1 MASDPPVA
9 VVPRRSLSLVDACA
23 LIVGIMLGAGIFR
36 APAIVAA
43 QVSSET
49 LFMLLWVTGGLISL
63 AGALC
68 YAELASRFPHAGG
81 EYHFLRRAYGDG
93 LAFLFAWSRMSVVQT
108 GAIAAIAFV
117 FGDYAARLAP
127 LGPNGPALYAAGVV
141 AAVTALNA
149 LGTVHGKRLQNGLAF
164 ALAVA
169 IVVIVAG
176 GLVADPA
183 RTPLPASGAAEP
195 VFALSGLAVIFV
207 MLTYGGWNEAAYL
220 GADLKEGR
228 RTIVRAF
235 VIGIVTVM
243 LIYLAMN
250 FAYLRVLGLEGLRGS
265 RAPAADL
272 VQAVFGPANAALVS
286 ALVMVACAATVNAT
300 VFTGARTN
308 YAFGC
313 DQRLFAF
320 LGRWHA
326 GVNAPLYGLMWQGSI
341 ALVMIAAASVSRD
354 GFETLV
360 VYTAPAFWLFFLLNG
375 LALFVLRRR
384 VPAEGSHFRVPLF
397 PLTPL
402 VFCAACAGMFVAC
415 VRHALSVDAGGG
427 FGARLGLGV
436 LLLGIPLMLLSRRM
450 AAGVPAQQRA
460 GG

>member
-1 MASDPPVA
+1 MASDPPA
-9 VVPRRSLSLVDACA
+9 AAVPRRSLSLLDACA

-49 LFMLLWVTGGLISL
+49 LFMLLWAAGGLISL

-81 EYHFLRRAYGDG
+81 EYHFLRRAYGDR
-93 LAFLFAWSRMSVVQT
+93 LAFLFAWARMSVVQT

-127 LGPNGPALYAAGVV
+127 LGPNGPALYAAAVV
-141 AAVTALNA
+141 VFVTALNA
-149 LGTVHGKRLQNGLAF
+149 LGTAHGKRLQNALTA
-164 ALAVA
+164 ALAISIVA
-169 IVVIVAG
+169 IVAG
-176 GLVADPA
+176 GLAADPA
-183 RTPLPASGAAEP
+183 RTPAAASGVGEP
-195 VFALSGLAVIFV
+195 AFAISGLAAIFV

-228 RTIVRAF
+228 QTIVRAF
-235 VIGIVTVM
+235 VIGIVTVT

-250 FAYLRVLGLEGLRGS
+250 FAYLRVLGLEGLRGT
-265 RAPAADL
+265 RAPATDL
-272 VQAVFGPANAALVS
+272 VQSVFGAANAAALSV
-286 ALVMVACAATVNAT
+286 LVMVACAATVNAT
-300 VFTGARTN
+300 IFTGARTN

-326 GVNAPLYGLMWQGSI
+326 GVNAPLSGLVWQGSI
-341 ALVMIAAASVSRD
+341 ALVMVAAASVSRD

-375 LALFVLRRR
+375 MALFVLRRR
-384 VPAEGSHFRVPLF
+384 FPADGSHFRVPLF

-415 VRHALSVDAGGG
+415 VRYVLSLEAGGG
-427 FGARLGLGV
+427 LGARLGLGV

-450 AAGVPAQQRA
+450 AAAAEDRA
-460 GG
+460 RV